1 MSDKTEKRIEKEL
14 KRRAGEH
21 DPKYQLTSKAFK
33 RHVKQL
39 AKEKGVP
46 EWQVWNTIRELGVE
60 EALKRLEA
68 MPPAQKPD
76 RWQFLKRLFGR
87 K

>member
-1 MSDKTEKRIEKEL
+1 MTRADKRIEKEL

-21 DPKYQLTSKAFK
+21 DPKYQLTSREFK
-33 RHVKQL
+33 RYVKEL
-39 AKEKGVP
+39 AKAKGVP

-76 RWQFLKRLFGR
+76 RRQFLKKLFGR
-87 K
+87 G